1 MRRRNIHH
9 PVVFLIGFFS
19 SLFKQVNNK
28 LSSVNFQT
36 IYPPTFCD
44 FTSPVSLSGSL
55 VSNVKPL
62 SLFFRPNVSPF
73 FLAVVFCL
81 RLPCFPPIRRLN
93 AICRCSLHQE
103 TKAPFSSTWGQ
114 LEKKKKK
121 TTPVFSL
128 LKEEIHSVFLSR
140 LDCLPL
146 FFFFRERTSRVF
158 ILRGGCYGVHV
169 K

>member
-1 MRRRNIHH
+1 NIHH
-9 PVVFLIGFFS
+9 PVVFLIGFFP

-62 SLFFRPNVSPF
+62 SLFFFRPNVLPF
-73 FLAVVFCL
+73 FFFGCRVLFKASLFPSHPSSQCNLSVFSPS
-81 RLPCFPPIRRLN
+81 RN
-93 AICRCSLHQE
+93 
-103 TKAPFSSTWGQ
+103 KSSFFFNVGATRK
-114 LEKKKKK
+114 EKKK

-146 FFFFRERTSRVF
+146 FFFQGKDFSGFYFE
-158 ILRGGCYGVHV
+158 GGLLWCPR
-169 K
+169 